1 MGDEEIKIEVVESS
15 GGGLTG
21 ERNRPDFRVM
31 QPDTDRDGNK
41 ILTEVGAMWQRT
53 SKNGNSFYSLNIGKL
68 RLLVFP
74 NTNK

>member
-1 MGDEEIKIEVVESS
+1 MGDEEIKIEVVETSE
-15 GGGLTG
+15 GGPTG

-41 ILTEVGAMWQRT
+41 ILTEVGALWQRT
-53 SKNGNSFYSLNIGKL
+53 GKNGNTFYSMSIGKL